1 MEPRMKN
8 PGMILPGAMQAI
20 QDLKVAADKGGIA
33 PATASLVHL
42 RVSQINGCSP
52 CVVGGFQHARQLGET
67 DERLGA
73 VSAWREAPYFT
84 EAERGA
90 LALAEAITRLSDR
103 EDPVP
108 DDIWEQAAKHY
119 SEQEMAGLLLLI
131 ALANV
136 FNRLNRPTRQ
146 VAGSWG

>member
-1 MEPRMKN
+1 MKN
-8 PGMILPGAMQAI
+8 PGRILPGAMQAI

-67 DERLGA
+67 DERLAA

-84 EAERGA
+84 DAERSA
-90 LALAEAITRLSDR
+90 LALAEAVTRLSDR

-108 DDIWEQAAKHY
+108 DDIWDQAAKHH
-119 SEQEMAGLLLLI
+119 SEQEMAGLLMLI

-146 VAGSWG
+146 VAGSW